1 MTARRS
7 IAAIALIA
15 WAAAPSAAATV
26 ARAASSASIQPSF
39 QPYTLGAS
47 AAGTISVRFSGGIEH
62 VPAPLSAM
70 TLRLPAGLRIKLGG
84 VGICQASRLRS
95 RGASGCSR
103 ASLVGRG
110 HALMVVHA
118 GSQTLPEE
126 ATISVFRGPNRGSD
140 PSFEVFGQGL
150 TPLDESTV
158 SIGVLQP
165 DSAPYGSKLLVSVP
179 PIPTL
184 TYEPNASFSSLSLTI
199 GNAGGAGAR
208 RATAQLSGRR
218 LPVRGELQLR
228 RSQHR
233 RRQRTTALPLV
244 RRDTLNPWKPSSPC
258 CR

>member
-1 MTARRS
+1 VSEQVRARRS

-15 WAAAPSAAATV
+15 CAAAPTA

-70 TLRLPAGLRIKLGG
+70 TLRLPAGLRINLGG

-95 RGASGCSR
+95 RGAGGCSR
-103 ASLVGRG
+103 ASLLGRG

-140 PSFEVFGQGL
+140 PGFEVFGQGL

-158 SIGVLQP
+158 STGVLEP

-199 GNAGGAGAR
+199 GNAGGAARVELPRSCPPGGFPFAASFSFADLSTAGAV
-208 RATAQLSGRR
+208 AR
-218 LPVRGELQLR
+218 LPC
-228 RSQHR
+228 
-233 RRQRTTALPLV
+233 P
-244 RRDTLNPWKPSSPC
+244 
-258 CR
+258 